1 MLIGDGVVRFI
12 FRLLRDV
19 KDHNVVKKDSGERH
33 VFEIMCANG
42 DRRQLHFHK
51 SERMGDPTLLFN
63 STTPPPPINTGS
75 SAAQL
80 AEHIPAWAFEE
91 CMRLAGDD
99 TLYLG

>member
-1 MLIGDGVVRFI
+1 MLIGDGVVRFS

-19 KDHNVVKKDSGERH
+19 MDHNYVKKDSGERH

-51 SERMGDPTLLFN
+51 SGRMEEPTLLFN
-63 STTPPPPINTGS
+63 TTTPPPPINTRC

-80 AEHIPAWAFEE
+80 VERNPA
-91 CMRLAGDD
+91 
-99 TLYLG
+99 